1 MCDIWNT
8 EKNLCQQWSQRW
20 PALLRIMSALA
31 ERLQIRRSRGP
42 TATEAVPG
50 KERCTHIFEAR
61 SLQVVWPR
69 SPQTGPRT
77 LSKRKH
83 FLDLK
88 RQTPSLNTR
97 NVRSRWYRGKHSN
110 KLKPRRQTLRDNSG
124 TNPSPHA
131 GGAKTDPA
139 DLASYD
145 NISAVCRFASA
156 RAQMATGTK

>member
-1 MCDIWNT
+1 
-8 EKNLCQQWSQRW
+8 
-20 PALLRIMSALA
+20 MSALA

-42 TATEAVPG
+42 ARTEAFPRQRRCG
-50 KERCTHIFEAR
+50 K
-61 SLQVVWPR
+61 VVWPPC
-69 SPQTGPRT
+69 PQTGPRT

-97 NVRSRWYRGKHSN
+97 NVRSRGYRGKHSK
-110 KLKPRRQTLRDNSG
+110 KLTPRRQTLRDNSG

-139 DLASYD
+139 DLGSYD

>member
-1 MCDIWNT
+1 MC
-8 EKNLCQQWSQRW
+8 QRRSQRW
-20 PALLRIMSALA
+20 LALLRIMSALA

-42 TATEAVPG
+42 ARTEAFPRQR
-50 KERCTHIFEAR
+50 RCAHIFEAR

-69 SPQTGPRT
+69 CPQTGPRT

-97 NVRSRWYRGKHSN
+97 NVRSRGYRGKHSK
-110 KLKPRRQTLRDNSG
+110 KLTPRRQILRDNSG

-131 GGAKTDPA
+131 GGATSEAA
-139 DLASYD
+139 DLGSYD
-145 NISAVCRFASA
+145 NISTVCRFACV
-156 RAQMATGTK
+156 RAQMARGTK

>member
-1 MCDIWNT
+1 MD
-8 EKNLCQQWSQRW
+8 ENLCQRRSQRW
-20 PALLRIMSALA
+20 LALLRIMSALA

-42 TATEAVPG
+42 ARTEAFPRQR
-50 KERCTHIFEAR
+50 RCAHIFEAR

-69 SPQTGPRT
+69 CPQTGPRT

-97 NVRSRWYRGKHSN
+97 NVRSRGYRGKHSK
-110 KLKPRRQTLRDNSG
+110 KLTPRRQTLRDNSG

-139 DLASYD
+139 DLGSYD